1 MSLDG
6 ETKPRWTGRF
16 FTIWVSQALSLVGSS
31 LAQFALVW
39 WLTQTTGSATVLA
52 TATLM
57 SLLPGVVL
65 GPLAGALVDRWNR
78 RLVMIAA
85 DGTVALASAWLAL
98 LFWTGGIQVW
108 HVYVA
113 ALVRAIGGS
122 FHWPAMQASTSLM
135 VPEKQLTRVAG
146 LNQTMYGVL
155 NIISPPLGALLLGL
169 LPLHAIM
176 GIDVGTALLAIAPLL
191 FLTVPQPTRSLPAA
205 SRRATVWQ
213 DLGEGL
219 RYIWQWPG
227 AVALLGMAAVINLLV
242 NPGFS
247 LLPLLVTRHFNGGAL
262 QLGGLESAW
271 GFGVIA
277 GGLILSAWGGFRRR
291 ILTTLVGLIGMGLG
305 TLVLGLAPATAFWLA
320 VGSMFFAGL
329 MNPITNGP
337 VMAILQARVEPQM
350 QGRVFT
356 VVGSLSSAMSPLG
369 LAVAG
374 PVADWLGVQVWF
386 LVGGAVCALM
396 GMVGLFVPAILFME
410 DGVTGRRGDAEMGV
424 RGGAE
429 TRRRGDAVQQARSL
443 Q

>member
-1 MSLDG
+1 
-6 ETKPRWTGRF
+6 
-16 FTIWVSQALSLVGSS
+16 
-31 LAQFALVW
+31 
-39 WLTQTTGSATVLA
+39 
-52 TATLM
+52 
-57 SLLPGVVL
+57 VVL